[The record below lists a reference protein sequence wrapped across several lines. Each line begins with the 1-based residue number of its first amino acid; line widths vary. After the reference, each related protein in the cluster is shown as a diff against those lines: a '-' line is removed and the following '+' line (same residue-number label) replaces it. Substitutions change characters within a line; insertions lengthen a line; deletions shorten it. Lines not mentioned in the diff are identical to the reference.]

1 MRINLQVTVVDDC
14 GHKDYPTYAHEG
26 DAGMDLRI
34 TRDVRLEP
42 DERKTVGTGIKVAI
56 PHGYVG
62 LVFPRSG
69 LASKRGI
76 SLSNCVGVI
85 DSGYRGE
92 VGATLVNT
100 SGESVTLTRGERVCQ
115 MVVMPYASCE
125 VVRTAVLPESERGEG
140 GFGST
145 GRL

>member
-1 MRINLQVTVVDDC
+1 MRTRLQVRVLDDC
-14 GHKDYPTYAHEG
+14 GHADYPKYAHEG
-26 DAGMDLRI
+26 DAGLDLRI
-34 TRDVRLEP
+34 VEDVTLGP
-42 DERKTVGTGIKVAI
+42 NERRTIGTGVAVAI

-69 LASKRGI
+69 LASKLGV

-92 VGATLVNT
+92 VGATLHNT
-100 SGESVTLTRGERVCQ
+100 SRQDVSLSRGDRVCQ
-115 MVVMPYASCE
+115 LVVMPYASCE
-125 VVRTAVLPESERGEG
+125 VVQTAVLPESERGEG

-145 GRL
+145 GRQ